1 MTSRMPSDTI
11 RVPITTAQFKRLTTL
26 MQNAN
31 AAAALRDNV
40 LSALVEGVVDRE
52 LNGYQIQVSETEIV
66 LTPGATNGAAP
77 LAQADVMSP

>member
-1 MTSRMPSDTI
+1 MPSDTI

-52 LNGYQIQVSETEIV
+52 LNGYQIQVSESEIV
-66 LTPGATNGAAP
+66 LTPGTSNGVAP

>member
-52 LNGYQIQVSETEIV
+52 LNGYQIQVSESEIV
-66 LTPGATNGAAP
+66 LTPGTSNGVAP

>member
-1 MTSRMPSDTI
+1 MTNRMPSETI
-11 RVPITTAQFKRLTTL
+11 RVPITTAQFRRLTTL

-52 LNGYQIQVSETEIV
+52 LNGYKIEISETEIV
-66 LTPGATNGAAP
+66 LTPGAANGAAP

>member
-1 MTSRMPSDTI
+1 MTDI
-11 RVPITTAQFKRLTTL
+11 RVPITAAQFKRLTTL
-26 MQNAN
+26 TQNAN

-52 LNGYQIQVSETEIV
+52 LNGYSVQINEKEIV
-66 LTPGATNGAAP
+66 LTPGTSNGVAP